1 MPLST
6 TIVAETLQMW
16 YIMPLSPFWQT
27 KRKFCKAA
35 CIIWSIINGQKIFFM
50 SCPLT
55 LRPLGRKIWKIQRKF
70 IKVGLRSRRNAARLS
85 ILIDFFWIF
94 RKFRDRDWIAL
105 VEQTFCYIA
114 QRSHDSRFST
124 IWHCGN
130 LSVLLCHFETCKL
143 QVLPGRKI
151 TWHVEFLC

>member
-35 CIIWSIINGQKIFFM
+35 CIIWSIINGQKFFIM

-55 LRPLGRKIWKIQRKF
+55 LRPLGRKIWIIQKKIYKSWDKIRSKCRLTDDFNRLYLDFSKISWSRLDSLGWANLLSYRPEVTWLAFFDFMAFRKF
-70 IKVGLRSRRNAARLS
+70 IGFTVPFWN
-85 ILIDFFWIF
+85 FWIPSLA
-94 RKFRDRDWIAL
+94 W
-105 VEQTFCYIA
+105 
-114 QRSHDSRFST
+114 
-124 IWHCGN
+124 
-130 LSVLLCHFETCKL
+130 
-143 QVLPGRKI
+143 
-151 TWHVEFLC
+151 